1 MNMPTDKAT
10 TIRMA
15 PRTLR
20 RIDGVARALSRS
32 RTWVINQALERYL
45 DYEEWFASEVKT
57 GLKQA
62 EAGDL
67 IEHDAVLKSWERKRA
82 AKMGARR

>member
-1 MNMPTDKAT
+1 MAT
-10 TIRMA
+10 
-15 PRTLR
+15 RTLK

-45 DYEEWFASEVKT
+45 DYEEWFASEVQV

-62 EAGDL
+62 AAGDL
-67 IEHDAVLKSWERKRA
+67 VDHEAIMKSWERKRA
-82 AKMGARR
+82 AKMGARRQ

>member
-1 MNMPTDKAT
+1 MAAEKAT
-10 TIRMA
+10 TIRMGTQ
-15 PRTLR
+15 TLK

-45 DYEEWFASEVKT
+45 DYEEWFVGEVKEA
-57 GLKQA
+57 LREV

-67 IEHDAVLKSWERKRA
+67 VEHETVLKAWERKRA

>member
-1 MNMPTDKAT
+1 MAT
-10 TIRMA
+10 
-15 PRTLR
+15 RTLK

-45 DYEEWFASEVKT
+45 DYEEWFASEVQV

-62 EAGDL
+62 AAGDL
-67 IEHDAVLKSWERKRA
+67 VDHEAIVKSWERKRA
-82 AKMGARR
+82 AKMGARRQ

>member
-1 MNMPTDKAT
+1 MNMSADRAT

-15 PRTLR
+15 TRTLR

-45 DYEEWFASEVKT
+45 DYEEWFAAEVRT
-57 GLKQA
+57 ALKQA
-62 EAGDL
+62 ESGDL
-67 IEHDAVLKSWERKRA
+67 VEHDAVLKSWERKRA